1 MNDGTVSRYDF
12 LFDTALNMIE
22 ISNEYMNDG
31 MFQDAMKAYCDAIGI
46 IAHNHSAEVL
56 FRSHGLRRGRHT
68 PPSIR

>member
-1 MNDGTVSRYDF
+1 MDDGTVSRYDF
-12 LFDTALNMIE
+12 LFDTALDMIE
-22 ISNEYMNDG
+22 NSNFFFERG